1 MSWTPGPCARRA
13 AFTPAHALGDREP
26 IVTDDAQLG
35 RVEPLGRVPCELR
48 LRLVARRP
56 TAAGN
61 KRAPSDAPPP
71 GLVRRD
77 TEPLRLHIPHGL
89 VGRKP
94 GERRMRGAERNKIL
108 PSFRSPSVPPFRSR
122 KRGDRCTRISVSATD
137 AR

>member
-77 TEPLRLHIPHGL
+77 TEPLRLHVPHGL

-94 GERRMRGAERNKIL
+94 
-108 PSFRSPSVPPFRSR
+108 
-122 KRGDRCTRISVSATD
+122 VSAECGALSAIKFYPVSDPLACLRSVLESVEID
-137 AR
+137 ALVFQ